1 MSTNN
6 FKDKL
11 KQMGQQKEEVQ
22 KKGTTV
28 EEVVQDH
35 EEKIDFAAIAAELE
49 QQEEELPGLND
60 NHVKT
65 TLYIEE
71 PIFRAFQALTRGRGE
86 KKAAANEAL
95 ADWIAKEYNR
105 RKNNE

>member
-11 KQMGQQKEEVQ
+11 KQMGQQKEEVL

-28 EEVVQDH
+28 EEVVQDQ

-65 TLYIEE
+65 TLYLDRDV
-71 PIFRAFQALTRGRGE
+71 FAAFQRLTPGRGE
-86 KKAAANEAL
+86 KKKAANA
-95 ADWIAKEYNR
+95 AISAWVVQEYNR
-105 RKNNE
+105 RKNL

>member
-1 MSTNN
+1 
-6 FKDKL
+6 
-11 KQMGQQKEEVQ
+11 MGQQKEEVQ